1 MQAKLILN
9 GTDISGYLAES
20 GIAQSPIYRQESSI
34 VTMDGIEHRSNIQK
48 VQLDVEFARMRAEN
62 AYAIADLITQPSTV
76 TYLDL
81 DGTEKT
87 KTFWVEGPEM
97 TQERYESGITWV
109 EGGSMTLVER

>member
-20 GIAQSPIYRQESSI
+20 GIAQSPIYRQGSSV
-34 VTMDGIEHRSNIQK
+34 VTMDGIEHRSNIRK